1 MTLTRIASLSHSVA
15 LVAAVAAFLGAPAQA
30 QEPTFPL
37 RASLPSS
44 GTMTAVNASA
54 GSEQDTRP
62 CTTPREAL
70 LRLESAAR
78 SGDPERAVPLFAEPF
93 GSALKRTF
101 EAGHLMMDASRR
113 LHEIVGKKLGE
124 EAARSLRLERRMNT
138 RPRLPNEDV
147 IEIVSI
153 HESTDGAKAVIRPKT
168 RYGIGREES
177 IELVKQGEAWK
188 LLPPAREG
196 YSFGETE
203 LLQMELL
210 TRGLEN
216 AAAAVVKLASDVEW
230 GSVTTVADC
239 RDRLQEADMEILR
252 AISDD
257 ADEDTPSYGSAIER
271 PRYVLPRQ

>member
-1 MTLTRIASLSHSVA
+1 MTLPRFASLTQSIALAGAVA
-15 LVAAVAAFLGAPAQA
+15 LLGNAAQA
-30 QEPTFPL
+30 QEAALPL
-37 RASLPSS
+37 RATLPNA
-44 GTMTAVNASA
+44 GTVTAVKASM
-54 GSEQDTRP
+54 GSDQDTRP

-113 LHEIVGKKLGE
+113 LHEVVAKKLGDD
-124 EAARSLRLERRMNT
+124 AARSLRLERRMNIG
-138 RPRLPNEDV
+138 PRLPNEDV
-147 IEIVSI
+147 LEIVSI
-153 HESTDGAKAVIRPKT
+153 HETSGGAKAVIRPKT

-196 YSFGETE
+196 YTFGETE

-216 AAAAVVKLASDVEW
+216 AAAAVVKLSSDVQW
-230 GSVTTVADC
+230 GSVTTIADC

-257 ADEDTPSYGSAIER
+257 SDQDDASSFAER
-271 PRYVLPRQ
+271 SFVRPLK